1 MLFLIFYLF
10 FAGAVSAGCIY
21 SNDNSEGLPFLNVIL
36 AYLTGWVYFPFFLG
50 VLLYNLIEVLKQ
62 DTNDNKK
69 GDIE

>member
-21 SNDNSEGLPFLNVIL
+21 SHDDSEGLSFWNVIL
-36 AYLTGWVYFPFFLG
+36 AFLTGWVDFPFFLG

-62 DTNDNKK
+62 DINDNKK

>member
-21 SNDNSEGLPFLNVIL
+21 SHDGPEGLSSWNVIL
-36 AYLTGWVYFPFFLG
+36 AFLTGWVDFPFILG

-62 DTNDNKK
+62 DINDNKK